1 MANYTQSWGSN
12 RTSST
17 ESSALKLKGIIGAK
31 PSALKNTKDLED
43 VHGSGYSSKDQLLK
57 ENLPAK
63 DATRTY

>member
-43 VHGSGYSSKDQLLK
+43 VHGSGYSSEKQLLK
-57 ENLPAK
+57 E
-63 DATRTY
+63 DVIDVATKRTY

>member
-31 PSALKNTKDLED
+31 PSALKNTKNLED
-43 VHGSGYSSKDQLLK
+43 VPGSGYSSEKQLLK
-57 ENLPAK
+57 E
-63 DATRTY
+63 DVIDVATKRTY